1 MPYKLKDPYRH
12 KFEKAKYK
20 ISNWPEYNNALKQ
33 RGNINIWF
41 QTDIKDQWYYKK
53 PKNANR
59 GRQKIYFDKAI
70 IACLTLGQV
79 FNNQKLRQTEG
90 FVTSVVKLMGLSL
103 NVPDFSTFSRRMAEL
118 EIPNLSKS
126 INSNEIINIIID
138 STGLKIYGQGEWH
151 ECKHGLKKRKNWRK
165 LHLAIDEKE
174 QKIVA
179 SELTTQDVGDLTQAP
194 ILLDEVNNRM
204 ESVFADGAY
213 DSINFIN
220 YIEAKGA
227 KAIIPPK
234 NCDLLSENYKDFL
247 TQRDQHILDIFLKGR
262 LKWQE
267 DSGYNFRSLV
277 ETAMFRYQQIIGTK
291 LKSIKFANQKVESKI
306 ACIILN
312 NMNDLGMPE
321 SYKIKEAA

>member
-1 MPYKLKDPYRH
+1 

-20 ISNWPEYNNALKQ
+20 ITNWPEYNNALKQ

-41 QTDIKDQWYYKK
+41 QSDIKDLWYYKK

-59 GRQKIYFDKAI
+59 GRQKIYSDKAVI
-70 IACLTLGQV
+70 TCVTLGQV
-79 FNNQKLRQTEG
+79 FNQRLRQTEG
-90 FVTSVVKLMGLSL
+90 FVTSIVKLMDLSL
-103 NVPDFSTFSRRMAEL
+103 DVPDFSTFSRRMVEL
-118 EIPNLSKS
+118 EIPKLSKS

-151 ECKHGLKKRKNWRK
+151 ECKHGLKKRKNWCK

-174 QKIVA
+174 QKIIA

-213 DSINFIN
+213 YSINFIN
-220 YIEAKGA
+220 HIEAKGA

-234 NCDLLSENYKDFL
+234 NNGLLSENYRDFL
-247 TQRDQHILDIFLKGR
+247 TQRDQHILDIFLNGR
-262 LKWQE
+262 LKWQKE
-267 DSGYNFRSLV
+267 TGYNFRSLV

-291 LKSIKFANQKVESKI
+291 LKSRKFANQKIESKI
-306 ACIILN
+306 GCIILN

-321 SYKIKEAA
+321 SFKVKEAA